1 MSKPEAS
8 YHTDETA
15 ATQLGIDTVTPRVL
29 ERMINVIGDQDLV
42 LAIMGQS
49 GIGKTAIPR
58 QIAAKRGVP
67 YAQIHMPTAA
77 PESFQLPSLPK
88 DGSPFFDQ
96 KIPRTFQ
103 ELLAYAE
110 AEARKHPDGRVP
122 VARKAILSI
131 EELNR
136 APDKSTTRSAFVMI
150 GDRMIGDVRIPDAI
164 QIVATMNPSG
174 RGFSVNEY
182 EKDPAMRRRTMLVYL
197 AAEYSDFMAYAED
210 SDFHDEVIGYLRAHV
225 SHFYDEAA
233 ARAGKVFACPATWEA
248 VSRTCYALAT
258 ARESLSGAVARAAY
272 AGIIGTGITQT
283 FIEYVKDRTTTVA
296 PDDVLYRYG
305 QVRDRVKKLLK
316 EEDARLDR
324 VTDLVKGLAVRVV
337 TLPKTDRDPSK
348 FVDNLALFLSDIPA
362 DVVMSFMSAGVDEAE
377 RVGGDTETWW
387 RQDINS
393 ALVGNP
399 NYRKMVGTYTSAS
412 MKADKEARE
421 AGVK

>member
-1 MSKPEAS
+1 MSKPQTS
-8 YHTDETA
+8 YHVDETA
-15 ATQLGIDTVTPRVL
+15 ATHLGIDTVTPRVL
-29 ERMINVIGDQDLV
+29 ERMINVIGDQSLV

-103 ELLAYAE
+103 ELLTYAE
-110 AEARKHPDGRVP
+110 AEAKKHPDGKVP

-150 GDRMIGDVRIPDAI
+150 GDRVIGDVRIPDAI

-174 RGFSVNEY
+174 QGFSVNEY

-197 AAEYSDFMAYAED
+197 AADYSDFMAYAEGAE
-210 SDFHDEVIGYLRAHV
+210 FHDEVIGYLRAHV
-225 SHFYDEAA
+225 SHFYDEVAA
-233 ARAGKVFACPATWEA
+233 KAGKVFACPATWEA
-248 VSRTCYALAT
+248 VSRACYALAA

-272 AGIIGTGITQT
+272 AGIIGTGVTQT
-283 FIEYVKDRTTTVA
+283 FIEYIKDRTTTVA
-296 PDDVLYRYG
+296 PDDVLYRYSA
-305 QVRDRVKKLLK
+305 VRDRVKKLLK
-316 EEDARLDR
+316 DDRLDR
-324 VTDLVKGLAVRVV
+324 ITDLVTGLAVRVV
-337 TLPKTDRDPSK
+337 SLPVADRDTSK
-348 FVDNLALFLSDIPA
+348 FVDSLALFLGDLPPE
-362 DVVMSFMSAGVDEAE
+362 VVMTFMSAGVDQAE
-377 RVGGDTETWW
+377 RAGGDTEKWF

-399 NYRKMVGTYTSAS
+399 NYRKMVGVYTAASA
-412 MKADKEARE
+412 KAEKEAKE

>member
-1 MSKPEAS
+1 MSKPQAT
-8 YHTDETA
+8 YHVDETA
-15 ATQLGIDTVTPRVL
+15 ATQLGIDTVTPRIL
-29 ERMINVIGDQDLV
+29 ERMINVIGDQNLV
-42 LAIMGQS
+42 LTIMGQS

-58 QIAAKRGVP
+58 QIAARRGVP
-67 YAQIHMPTAA
+67 YVQIHMPTAA

-103 ELLAYAE
+103 TLLAYAE
-110 AEARKHPDGRVP
+110 AEAHLHPGGRVP

-174 RGFSVNEY
+174 QGFSVNEY

-197 AAEYSDFMAYAED
+197 AAEYSDFMAYAEGN
-210 SDFHDEVIGYLRAHV
+210 DFHDEVIGYLRAHV
-225 SHFYDEAA
+225 SHFYDETAA
-233 ARAGKVFACPATWEA
+233 KAGKVFACPATWEA

-258 ARESLSGAVARAAY
+258 AKESLSGAVAHAAY
-272 AGIIGTGITQT
+272 AGIIGTGTTQT
-283 FIEYVKDRTTTVA
+283 FIEYIKDRTTTVA

-305 QVRDRVKKLLK
+305 QVRDRVQGLLK
-316 EEDARLDR
+316 EENARLDR
-324 VTDLVKGLAVRVV
+324 VTDLVKSLAVRVV
-337 TLPKTDRDPSK
+337 TLPEVDRDPRK
-348 FVDNLALFLSDIPA
+348 FVDNLALFLSDIPP
-362 DVVMSFMSAGVDEAE
+362 DVVMSFMTAGVDEAE
-377 RVGGDTETWW
+377 RIGGTTATWF
-387 RQDINS
+387 RQDINA
-393 ALVGNP
+393 ALVTNP
-399 NYRKMVGTYTSAS
+399 NYRKMVGTYTAAS
-412 MKADKEARE
+412 QKADKEAKE

>member
-1 MSKPEAS
+1 MSKPQAT
-8 YHTDETA
+8 YHVDETA

-29 ERMINVIGDQDLV
+29 ERMINVVGDQNLV

-49 GIGKTAIPR
+49 GIGKTAIPC

-110 AEARKHPDGRVP
+110 AEALKHSGKVP
-122 VARKAILSI
+122 VQRKAILSI

-150 GDRMIGDVRIPDAI
+150 GDRMIGDVKIPDAI

-174 RGFSVNEY
+174 QGFSVNEY

-197 AAEYSDFMAYAED
+197 AADYSDFMAYAEGH
-210 SDFHDEVIGYLRAHV
+210 DFHDEVIGYLRAHV
-225 SHFYDEAA
+225 SHFYDETAA
-233 ARAGKVFACPATWEA
+233 KAGKVFACPATWEA
-248 VSRTCYALAT
+248 VSRTCHALAA

-272 AGIIGTGITQT
+272 AGIIGTGVTQT

-296 PDDVLYRYG
+296 PDDVLYRYSA
-305 QVRDRVKKLLK
+305 VRDRVKKLLK
-316 EEDARLDR
+316 DDRLDR
-324 VTDLVKGLAVRVV
+324 ITDLVTGLAVRVV
-337 TLPKTDRDPSK
+337 SLPEADRDPRK
-348 FVDNLALFLSDIPA
+348 FVDSLALFLSDIPA
-362 DVVMSFMSAGVDEAE
+362 DVVMTFMSAGVDYAE
-377 RVGGDTETWW
+377 RVGGATELWW

-412 MKADKEARE
+412 MKADKEAKE

>member
-1 MSKPEAS
+1 MSKPQAS
-8 YHTDETA
+8 YHVDETA

-29 ERMINVIGDQDLV
+29 ERMINVIGDQSLV

-58 QIAAKRGVP
+58 QIAVKRGVP

-103 ELLAYAE
+103 ELLRYVE
-110 AEARKHPDGRVP
+110 GESTRHPGGRIP
-122 VARKAILSI
+122 ANRKAMLVV

-136 APDKSTTRSAFVMI
+136 APDKSTTRSAFVLI
-150 GDRMIGDVRIPDAI
+150 GDRMMGDQQIPEGI

-174 RGFSVNEY
+174 QGFSVNEY

-197 AAEYSDFMAYAED
+197 AADYSDFMAYAEGN
-210 SDFHDEVIGYLRAHV
+210 DFHDEVIGYLRAHV
-225 SHFYDEAA
+225 SHFYDETAA
-233 ARAGKVFACPATWEA
+233 KAGKVFACPATWEA
-248 VSRTCYALAT
+248 VSRTCYALA
-258 ARESLSGAVARAAY
+258 AASESLSGAVARAAY
-272 AGIIGTGITQT
+272 AGIIGTGVTQN
-283 FIEYVKDRTTTVA
+283 FLEYVKDRTTTVA

-337 TLPKTDRDPSK
+337 TLPEADRDPGK
-348 FVDNLALFLSDIPA
+348 FADNLALFLSDIPA

-377 RVGGDTETWW
+377 RAGGTTETWW

-393 ALVGNP
+393 ALVRNP
-399 NYRKMVGTYTSAS
+399 NYRKMVATYTSAS
-412 MKADKEARE
+412 MKAEKEAKE

>member
-1 MSKPEAS
+1 MSKPQAS
-8 YHTDETA
+8 YHVDETA

-29 ERMINVIGDQDLV
+29 ERMINVIGDQSLV

-103 ELLAYAE
+103 ELLAFAE
-110 AEARKHPDGRVP
+110 AETRKHPGGKVP
-122 VARKAILSI
+122 AHRKALLSI

-150 GDRMIGDVRIPDAI
+150 GDRMIGDMHIPDAI

-174 RGFSVNEY
+174 QGFSVNEY

-197 AAEYSDFMAYAED
+197 AADYADFMSYAEGN
-210 SDFHDEVIGYLRAHV
+210 DFHDEVVGYLRAHV
-225 SHFYDEAA
+225 SHFYDETAA
-233 ARAGKVFACPATWEA
+233 KAGKVFACPATWEA
-248 VSRTCYALAT
+248 VSRTCYALA
-258 ARESLSGAVARAAY
+258 AAKESLSGAVARAAY
-272 AGIIGTGITQT
+272 AGIIGTGVTQT

-296 PDDVLYRYG
+296 PDDVLYRYSA
-305 QVRDRVKKLLK
+305 VRDRVKKLLK
-316 EEDARLDR
+316 DDRLDR
-324 VTDLVKGLAVRVV
+324 ITDLVAGLAVRVV
-337 TLPKTDRDPSK
+337 CLPEADRDPSK
-348 FVDNLALFLSDIPA
+348 FVDSLALFLSDIPA
-362 DVVMSFMSAGVDEAE
+362 DVVMTFMSTGVDHAE
-377 RVGGDTETWW
+377 RVGGSTETWW

-399 NYRKMVGTYTSAS
+399 NYRKMVSTYTSAS
-412 MKADKEARE
+412 IKAEKEAKE